1 MTQSYQKLEAIEVA
15 FDDENLVAN
24 AGLLLVS
31 TLASKLGLADVIAD
45 KVDLGVP
52 HQTRHTTLFSPD
64 ELAHTTDACNACAI
78 LCTSE
83 ESGANYSESHNDP
96 TVQVKRLSKRI
107 EALGFEVAVTERVA

>member
-1 MTQSYQKLEAIEVA
+1 M
-15 FDDENLVAN
+15 
-24 AGLLLVS
+24 
-31 TLASKLGLADVIAD
+31 ASKGSFIPL
-45 KVDLGVP
+45 
-52 HQTRHTTLFSPD
+52 LFSPD

-83 ESGANYSESHNDP
+83 ETGANYFESHNDP